1 MIKYSFNLMFHSD
14 GSFEILAQ
22 KGDLTLDERSRFD
35 AIRKKLESICHHP
48 KQLTLISTEKPN
60 PNGERQEVLFTPHR
74 SATNS

>member
-1 MIKYSFNLMFHSD
+1 MFHSD

-48 KQLTLISTEKPN
+48 KQLTLITNIRTECQDSLTLPDTMKT
-60 PNGERQEVLFTPHR
+60 GT
-74 SATNS
+74 

>member
-48 KQLTLISTEKPN
+48 KQLTLTNIRTECQDSLTLPDTMRT
-60 PNGERQEVLFTPHR
+60 GT
-74 SATNS
+74 

>member
-48 KQLTLISTEKPN
+48 KQLTLISTEKP
-60 PNGERQEVLFTPHR
+60 PNAQENVRHR
-74 SATNS
+74 EMEKTIL

>member
-48 KQLTLISTEKPN
+48 KQLTLLTNPTYEPN
-60 PNGERQEVLFTPHR
+60 NGKRPRNPLVLE
-74 SATNS
+74 

>member
-1 MIKYSFNLMFHSD
+1 MIKYSFTIEADHKGDL
-14 GSFEILAQ
+14 SFWSQ
-22 KGDLTLDERSRFD
+22 KGDLTLDERSRFEGL
-35 AIRKKLESICHHP
+35 KKALTKLCHHP

>member
-22 KGDLTLDERSRFD
+22 KGDLTLDERSRFEGL
-35 AIRKKLESICHHP
+35 KKALTKLCHHP